1 MTTSIQSILNYPQFQ
16 SLTTSIKLPIKTAY
30 KISRLSNA
38 IDQEIAFYQ
47 TKFREI
53 VEEHCQ
59 KDESGNYVPT
69 ADGRGFQIIP
79 GKEAEC
85 NQAMIDLHSLEI
97 ELPDITFSIDEF
109 DGMELTVNDL
119 SGIMPFIVD

>member
-1 MTTSIQSILNYPQFQ
+1 MTTNIQSILNYPQFQ
-16 SLTTSIKLPIKTAY
+16 VITTSIKLPIKTAY
-30 KISRLSNA
+30 KISRLSKA
-38 IDQEIAFYQ
+38 IDQEITFYQ

-53 VEEHCQ
+53 VEEYCQ
-59 KDESGNYVPT
+59 KDENGNYVPT
-69 ADGRGFQIIP
+69 VDGQGFQIIS

-85 NQAMIDLHSLEI
+85 NQAMIDLHSLEV
-97 ELPDITFSIDEF
+97 ELPDITFAIDEF